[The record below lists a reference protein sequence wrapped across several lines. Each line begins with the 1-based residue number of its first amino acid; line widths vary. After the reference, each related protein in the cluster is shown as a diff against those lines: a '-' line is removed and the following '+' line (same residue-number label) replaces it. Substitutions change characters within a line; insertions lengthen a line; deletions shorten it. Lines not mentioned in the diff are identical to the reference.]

1 LYPLNQEVKTADT
14 RGGLTRKVVMN
25 EFQATAVMVALFALR
40 CVVPIILM
48 AVIGY
53 AMNRL
58 VDHWEAEEAAQGE
71 TKPAVQVAMATKAA
85 PKLPCW
91 VFNNCDE
98 TARAGCPA
106 FKNQSVACWVARMRA
121 DGQLPA
127 KCAGCEL
134 YNGVPAGTRIGFSG
148 D

>member
-1 LYPLNQEVKTADT
+1 
-14 RGGLTRKVVMN
+14 MN

-58 VDHWEAEEAAQGE
+58 VDHWEAEEAAPG
-71 TKPAVQVAMATKAA
+71 KPISVPVAGHATAKAS
-85 PKLPCW
+85 PSKIPCW

-98 TARAGCPA
+98 QVRAGCAA
-106 FKNQSVACWVARMRA
+106 FKNPSIACWVARMRT
-121 DGQLPA
+121 DGKLPA

-134 YNGVPAGTRIGFSG
+134 YTRVPPGSQIGFSG

>member
-1 LYPLNQEVKTADT
+1 
-14 RGGLTRKVVMN
+14 MN
-25 EFQATAVMVALFALR
+25 EFQATTVMVALFALR

-58 VDHWEAEEAAQGE
+58 VDHWEKEEQAQRE
-71 TKPAVQVAMATKAA
+71 EKPAIALPVAAGKTAAGKAPA
-85 PKLPCW
+85 SKIPCW

-98 TARAGCPA
+98 KVRAGCPA
-106 FKNQSVACWVARMRA
+106 YKNQSVACWVARMRA
-121 DGQLPA
+121 GGELPA
-127 KCAGCEL
+127 KCSGCEL
-134 YNGVPAGTRIGFSG
+134 YTGVSGGARIGFSG